1 MVMRPS
7 VRLCEFQRVRIV
19 ENDETLI
26 EGIQCVTRSE
36 ADMVQVSAA
45 RFGCSRPREWF
56 SIVRTGG
63 VSYLKAGCWV
73 GVLGVGR
80 LRLEVLPKIGTEEEG
95 VADLPAVMNPGE
107 QIDILEMLT
116 VTGRLP
122 IKLKSVLGGQSLD
135 EMLEAILRWYM
146 QDMNSAMNLGLM
158 RGYQEIR
165 DDLPSVKGRIDPT
178 RQWINKCMRKP
189 LAACVYDD
197 FTQDTR
203 LNRILKAALRSAM
216 SQASDPRLRYSIR
229 TTIVALDDIA
239 DVRVTAKHA
248 RGYALAR
255 REQRFAALLGVA
267 GFILENESPDPLNP
281 LKDDQSKSP
290 PTVGMMINMEKLF
303 EDYAFEML
311 KSGGGSF
318 GERFKVRDHEVIAQ
332 DHDRESNCVIRN
344 RKPAEALFGLKPD
357 LIFRDSSGRVALV
370 ADTKWKRISSTT
382 EPNPASGEEV
392 VKVGTFG
399 IRQADV
405 YQLFA
410 YSEYFAEPKKPS
422 DVVLIYPQ
430 DPRLEPA
437 VRNSDEQ
444 PSNDINLRA
453 FPSVGS
459 IDWEFCPRSR
469 NEGKLAKLIIK
480 LFPLPLVGVPRPLS
494 LTSSR
499 SH

>member
-19 ENDETLI
+19 ENDENLV

-36 ADMVQVSAA
+36 ADMIQVSAA

-95 VADLPAVMNPGE
+95 IADQPVILAPGE

-116 VTGRLP
+116 VTRKLP
-122 IKLKSVLGGQSLD
+122 FKLKSVVGSQTLD
-135 EMLEAILRWYM
+135 QMLEAVLRWYM
-146 QDMNSAMNLGLM
+146 QDINSAMNLGLI
-158 RGYQEIR
+158 RGYQEMRESI
-165 DDLPSVKGRIDPT
+165 PSVKGRIDPA
-178 RQWINKCMRKP
+178 RQWLNKFMRKP
-189 LAACVYDD
+189 LVACVYDD

-203 LNRILKAALRSAM
+203 LNRILKAGLRAAM
-216 SQASDPRLRYSIR
+216 SQAQDSRLRYSIR
-229 TTIVALDDIA
+229 TTITALDDVA
-239 DVRVTAKHA
+239 DVRVTAQHA
-248 RGYALAR
+248 HDYRLSR
-255 REQRFAALLGVA
+255 REERFAALLGVA
-267 GFILENESPDPLNP
+267 GFILENESPDPINP
-281 LKDDQSKSP
+281 LKDDKRKTP
-290 PTVGMMINMEKLF
+290 PAVGMMINMEKLF
-303 EDYAFEML
+303 EDYAYQML

-318 GERFKVRDHEVIAQ
+318 RERFKIHDHDVIAQ
-332 DHDRESNCVIRN
+332 DHDRNANCVIRN
-344 RKPAEALFGLKPD
+344 RNPVEALFGLKPD
-357 LIFRDSSGRVALV
+357 LLFRDSAGRVALV
-370 ADTKWKRISSTT
+370 ADTKWKRISPPAQS
-382 EPNPASGEEV
+382 NPVSGEEV

-410 YSEYFAEPKKPS
+410 YSEYFAEPKTPS

-437 VRNSDEQ
+437 VV
-444 PSNDINLRA
+444 SNDKCPKNDIKLSALR
-453 FPSVGS
+453 SVGS
-459 IDWEFCPRSR
+459 IDWEFCPKSR
-469 NEGKLAKLIIK
+469 NDGKSAKLIIK
-480 LFPLPLVGVPRPLS
+480 LFPLPMMGTKQLVN
-494 LTSSR
+494 
-499 SH
+499 